1 MSKKEQIE
9 LEFAKKVQEIEER
22 FLQLS
27 FIQAQADKA
36 IREGFKALHDKALE
50 ALSREYGL
58 PLPVQTEEVAV
69 SDIPKPPGLT
79 VSA

>member
-1 MSKKEQIE
+1 MSKREQIE
-9 LEFAKKVQEIEER
+9 REFSAKKDEIEQR
-22 FLQLS
+22 LMQLEE
-27 FIQAQADKA
+27 IQAQADKA

-58 PLPVQTEEVAV
+58 PLPVQTKEVL
-69 SDIPKPPGLT
+69 PKPPGLT

>member
-1 MSKKEQIE
+1 MSKREQIE
-9 LEFAKKVQEIEER
+9 REFSAKKDEIEQR
-22 FLQLS
+22 LMQLEE
-27 FIQAQADKA
+27 IQAQADKA

-58 PLPVQTEEVAV
+58 PLVAQTEEVAV
-69 SDIPKPPGLT
+69 SDLPKPPGLT